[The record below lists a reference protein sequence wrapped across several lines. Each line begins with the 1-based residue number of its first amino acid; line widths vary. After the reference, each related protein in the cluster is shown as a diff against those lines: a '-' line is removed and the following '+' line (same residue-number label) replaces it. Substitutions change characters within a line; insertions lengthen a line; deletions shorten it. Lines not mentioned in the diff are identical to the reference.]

1 MLFLSH
7 ICGHIIHLFF
17 LHLLY
22 SLLFSLLKKKKKK
35 LLPSLL
41 VHICCYTSSNLLPP
55 SLPLSPHYSLLY
67 RYFSIFSFLY
77 FDSFSP
83 YFILYK
89 FDITS
94 YIQSIFFQQK
104 NCEYSRSLS
113 LSLGGFFFFL
123 ITLIKDDFFF
133 FNNFKY

>member
-22 SLLFSLLKKKKKK
+22 SLLFSLLKKKK

-104 NCEYSRSLS
+104 NYEYTLS
-113 LSLGGFFFFL
+113 LSLYGFLFFL
-123 ITLIKDDFFF
+123 ITLINGDFIYIYKF
-133 FNNFKY
+133 